1 MGDGLVPVALAF
13 GVLSVDRTPSALGFV
28 LASRF
33 AVLVPTLLAAGV
45 IADRTPRKAVMIAS
59 DLIRLVAQASTA
71 TLLLTRSAHLWE
83 LMVLAALYGFG
94 EALFRPTST
103 GFIPEVVPAARL
115 QQAMALLA
123 TATSVS
129 TVVGPAIAG
138 ALVIALSPGWA
149 IGVDAVT
156 FAASA
161 MLLLGVPSKLPVRR
175 SVPTV
180 WSDLRDGW
188 TMFRSRT
195 WLWVD
200 GIYAALG
207 NAIVL
212 APLLA
217 LGPLV
222 ASRHLGGAGSW
233 AAIATGLGLGSAV
246 GGLALLRARPRRPLL
261 LGVPLLGLLVFP
273 PILLTVHAPVVLT
286 AAGAFAGGF
295 GLAVFNTLFETTV
308 QQKIPAEALSRVA
321 SIDWLLG
328 LALSPVGFIV
338 AGVVATAYG
347 LEVPL
352 AAAAVWIIA
361 STALVLMVPDVRR
374 LQRDNPETVA
384 RGPEPLATAPTPGLS
399 DL

>member
-13 GVLSVDRTPSALGFV
+13 AVLSVDRTPSALGFV

-33 AVLVPTLLAAGV
+33 AALVPTLLAAGV

-59 DLIRLVAQASTA
+59 DLIRLVAQAGTA

-138 ALVIALSPGWA
+138 VLVIALSPGWA

-161 MLLLGVPSKLPVRR
+161 MLLLGVPSKLSVRR

-180 WSDLRDGW
+180 WSDLREGW
-188 TMFRSRT
+188 TMFRSRK

-200 GIYAALG
+200 GIYRGQLVEWVARYMRF
-207 NAIVL
+207 VL
-212 APLLA
+212 RVTLRPEGWKGFVLL
-217 LGPLV
+217 
-222 ASRHLGGAGSW
+222 
-233 AAIATGLGLGSAV
+233 
-246 GGLALLRARPRRPLL
+246 PRRW
-261 LGVPLLGLLVFP
+261 
-273 PILLTVHAPVVLT
+273 VVERTLAWLNQSRRLSKDYERLPKSSEALIYLSMTRLMLRRLT
-286 AAGAFAGGF
+286 A
-295 GLAVFNTLFETTV
+295 T
-308 QQKIPAEALSRVA
+308 
-321 SIDWLLG
+321 
-328 LALSPVGFIV
+328 
-338 AGVVATAYG
+338 
-347 LEVPL
+347 
-352 AAAAVWIIA
+352 
-361 STALVLMVPDVRR
+361 
-374 LQRDNPETVA
+374 
-384 RGPEPLATAPTPGLS
+384 
-399 DL
+399 